1 MGPADVSY
9 RFRRLPSTFRYFPR
23 AVFGRRHALVP
34 DGQSVPRLEGS
45 VESVSADA
53 GHLARYRE
61 ICGFADDGNLPATYP
76 HVIAMPLQF
85 AILTHRGSSCASWDS
100 STSRT
105 KSSR

>member
-1 MGPADVSY
+1 MGPAVVSY

-23 AVFGRRHALVP
+23 AVFGRRNALVP

-61 ICGFADDGNLPATYP
+61 ICGFADDGNLPVTYP
-76 HVIAMPLQF
+76 HVVAMPL
-85 AILTHRGSSCASWDS
+85 AVRNPHASEIRRSPHGTHPHRQ
-100 STSRT
+100 
-105 KSSR
+105 